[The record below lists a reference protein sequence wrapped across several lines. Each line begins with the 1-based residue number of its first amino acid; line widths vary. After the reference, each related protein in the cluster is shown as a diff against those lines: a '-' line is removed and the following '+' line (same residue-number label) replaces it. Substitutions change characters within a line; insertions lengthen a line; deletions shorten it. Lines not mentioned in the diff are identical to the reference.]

1 MRQYKNKQH
10 TAIVEKEGDGYVS
23 WCSEVDV
30 ASQGNTVDDAR
41 KNLNE
46 ALKLFFEVASDKEIE
61 DRFHV

>member
-1 MRQYKNKQH
+1 M
-10 TAIVEKEGDGYVS
+10 EKEGDGYVS